1 MDDTFLL
8 ADIYSNVMANSFVY
22 TFALVTGFVFAG
34 FISSCW
40 SLITKKE
47 VSFGLLYP
55 AGHLLAVELF
65 VVVFSVPLLLLKL
78 ALRGL
83 ARGRYR
89 LFAWSAMMG
98 AFFTGFFQGVAVLSL
113 M

>member
-1 MDDTFLL
+1 MGVSLLL
-8 ADIYSNVMANSFVY
+8 ADVYSNVVANAFVY

-34 FISSCW
+34 FVSSCW
-40 SLITKKE
+40 SLITQRE

-55 AGHLLAVELF
+55 AGHLLAVELI

-78 ALRGL
+78 ALSRL
-83 ARGRYR
+83 AHGRYR
-89 LFAWSAMMG
+89 LFAWSAMVG